1 MIFKDL
7 KNEIKLDELFRFDKK
22 SNSYIIDI
30 SIDHY
35 ESLYSTLDFSPFK
48 NKDLDDELILYLEES
63 IEDIP
68 FKYKLLLNI
77 NMPQS
82 IYDKVK
88 ETRGVKEIKHYFLY
102 LHKKKKKEIYEIYR
116 SAMGSFISGILFIFA
131 VSIIKKYISV
141 SHLIWEIVIEGF
153 YVGGWVFL
161 WEFFSLLFL
170 DPNKEKR
177 KLKQYQRVLDSKI
190 SYTYHKKQ

>member
-1 MIFKDL
+1 MIFKNL
-7 KNEIKLDELFRFDKK
+7 KNEIKLDELFRFEKNT
-22 SNSYIIDI
+22 NSYIIDI
-30 SIDHY
+30 FVDHY

-48 NKDLDDELILYLEES
+48 NKDLDDDLIVYLEDS

-68 FKYKLLLNI
+68 FKYNLLLNI
-77 NMPQS
+77 NMPQNV
-82 IYDKVK
+82 YDQVK
-88 ETRGVKEIKHYFLY
+88 ETRGIKEIKHYFLY

-116 SAMGSFISGILFIFA
+116 AAMGNFITGILFIFA
-131 VSIIKKYISV
+131 ISIIKKNLSV
-141 SHLIWEIVIEGF
+141 THLVWEIIIEGF

-170 DPNKEKR
+170 DPSKGKR

-190 SYTYHKKQ
+190 SYTYHKRS

>member
-1 MIFKDL
+1 MIFKNL

-22 SNSYIIDI
+22 TNSYIIDI
-30 SIDHY
+30 FVDHY

-48 NKDLDDELILYLEES
+48 NKDLDDDLIIYLEDS

-68 FKYKLLLNI
+68 FRYNLLVNI
-77 NMPQS
+77 NMPQKV
-82 IYDKVK
+82 YDQVK
-88 ETRGVKEIKHYFLY
+88 ETRGIKEIKHYFLY
-102 LHKKKKKEIYEIYR
+102 LRKKKKKEIYETYR
-116 SAMGSFISGILFIFA
+116 SAMGSFITGILFIFA
-131 VSIIKKYISV
+131 ISIIKKNLSV
-141 SHLIWEIVIEGF
+141 THLVWEIIIEGF

-170 DPNKEKR
+170 DPSKGKR

-190 SYTYHKKQ
+190 NYTYHKRS